1 MIVSQG
7 LKLTLCGIALGLA
20 GACAVTRFLASQLY
34 GVTAIEPASYVSVP
48 VLLTV
53 VALLACYIPAR
64 RATRINPV
72 VALRHE

>member
-7 LKLTLCGIALGLA
+7 LKLTLCGIVAGLA
-20 GACAVTRFLASQLY
+20 GAYAVTRFLASQLY
-34 GVTAIEPASYVSVP
+34 GIAAIEPASYVGVP
-48 VLLTV
+48 VLLTS
-53 VALLACYIPAR
+53 VALLACYVPAR